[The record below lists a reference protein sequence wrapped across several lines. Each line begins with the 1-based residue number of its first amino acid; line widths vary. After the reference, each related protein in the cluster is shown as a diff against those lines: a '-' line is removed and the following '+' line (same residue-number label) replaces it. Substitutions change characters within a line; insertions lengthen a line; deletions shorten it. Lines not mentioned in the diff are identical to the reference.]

1 MFVGV
6 GAKRVRDVFEMAR
19 VVFTHIFFGLCG
31 RGKEPKAGQ
40 RGAVKRCRPYGVCP
54 FTRAMGHSYA
64 VGSSLQ
70 YLCKE
75 YLKALVHQEFS
86 DIDSDSG
93 TYSDANGIKKLP
105 LLPRQLVKQ
114 GGSVKLWRVPLFWL
128 ACAHNLLLNVKF
140 SPFCFARVFFKI
152 FNHSCS
158 CSSCIRRNFCGGA
171 GDCGEHGRVGL
182 T

>member
-1 MFVGV
+1 MREGEGGQSGSKGGCKKVPIWRVPIYESNESFVCSWLFFTVPVQRISQGV
-6 GAKRVRDVFEMAR
+6 
-19 VVFTHIFFGLCG
+19 
-31 RGKEPKAGQ
+31 
-40 RGAVKRCRPYGVCP
+40 
-54 FTRAMGHSYA
+54 
-64 VGSSLQ
+64 
-70 YLCKE
+70 
-75 YLKALVHQEFS
+75 VHQEFN

>member
-1 MFVGV
+1 MFVCV

-31 RGKEPKAGQ
+31 RGKAVKAGQ

-75 YLKALVHQEFS
+75 YLKA
-86 DIDSDSG
+86 
-93 TYSDANGIKKLP
+93 
-105 LLPRQLVKQ
+105 
-114 GGSVKLWRVPLFWL
+114 
-128 ACAHNLLLNVKF
+128 
-140 SPFCFARVFFKI
+140 
-152 FNHSCS
+152 
-158 CSSCIRRNFCGGA
+158 
-171 GDCGEHGRVGL
+171 
-182 T
+182 

>member
-1 MFVGV
+1 
-6 GAKRVRDVFEMAR
+6 MAR

-31 RGKEPKAGQ
+31 RGKEVKAGQ

-75 YLKALVHQEFS
+75 YLKAVVHQEFS

-93 TYSDANGIKKLP
+93 TYSDANGIKKAP
-105 LLPRQLVKQ
+105 AIATPARQTRGFCKAV
-114 GGSVKLWRVPLFWL
+114 
-128 ACAHNLLLNVKF
+128 ACA
-140 SPFCFARVFFKI
+140 PFL
-152 FNHSCS
+152 
-158 CSSCIRRNFCGGA
+158 
-171 GDCGEHGRVGL
+171 VGVCP
-182 T
+182 